1 MTVKIQKLLT
11 VITVVVLTLLLVVS
25 TAVPAFAAE
34 TATSTTDSNPQ
45 IVYDEPDLGEDD
57 TSDNGITLPEAPEK
71 EGYTFQGWRV
81 NGGSDLYDAGDV
93 VVKND
98 SAELHLQPVYKAATG
113 VTTEDKSVS
122 SNEEEPDL
130 LNQYEDGSDIV
141 LQYGHDNILTL
152 PDAKKK
158 EGYDFY
164 GWCVN
169 GNTTDLYKSGSTIP
183 IKAREKVTLSP
194 VYVSTKEAD
203 NFTKNYG
210 MAAIICFVLFFVS
223 CLAACADTLY
233 EVSGILQAFGIFW
246 LIAAFALAVFALY
259 GRDNVMQQ
267 ALADTLQQ
275 LKYMTP

>member
-1 MTVKIQKLLT
+1 MSVKIQKPLA
-11 VITVVVLTLLLVVS
+11 VISAVMMTMLLVVS

-34 TATSTTDSNPQ
+34 TATFTTDSNPQ

-152 PDAKKK
+152 PDAKRK
-158 EGYDFY
+158 EGYYFK
-164 GWCVN
+164 GWSVN
-169 GNTTDLYKSGSTIP
+169 GGTDLYQSGFTLP
-183 IKAREKVTLSP
+183 IKAGEKVTLRP

-203 NFTKNYG
+203 D
-210 MAAIICFVLFFVS
+210 FFNK
-223 CLAACADTLY
+223 C
-233 EVSGILQAFGIFW
+233 
-246 LIAAFALAVFALY
+246 LIAAGICLVMYFVLASIARGSDSEALAVLAGILFFAAFIALPLA
-259 GRDNVMQQ
+259 GLVGESRIEQQ
-267 ALADTLQQ
+267 ALANALQQ
-275 LKYMTP
+275 LQYMTP